1 MHEGVNMKAGSKFIN
16 ILKNGCVFFTV
27 ITLFTYCI
35 GAILSNA
42 ERSFIP
48 TLQWILLFFVFS
60 LLLSGAA
67 QIMHLDKIAVSVRY
81 LLHFLTS
88 AALYTVVV
96 VLCGGFYKNGTMLLL
111 SILLFIVGYIIF
123 VVLYSIQNRKH
134 SGKAKKKEDY
144 KSVFH

>member
-1 MHEGVNMKAGSKFIN
+1 MKAGSTITN
-16 ILKNGCVFFTV
+16 IFKNGCVLFTI

-42 ERSFIP
+42 EKSFIP
-48 TLQWILLFFVFS
+48 TLQWILLFFAFS

-67 QIMHLDKIAVSVRY
+67 QIMHVDKIAMPVRY

-88 AALYTVVV
+88 AAFYTVVV

-111 SILLFIVGYIIF
+111 SILLFIIGYIIF
-123 VVLYSIQNRKH
+123 VVLYSIRNRKR
-134 SGKAKKKEDY
+134 SGITKKKNEY

>member
-1 MHEGVNMKAGSKFIN
+1 MKTGNKLIN
-16 ILKNGCVFFTV
+16 ILKNGCVLFTV
-27 ITLFTYCI
+27 ITLSTYCI

-42 ERSFIP
+42 EKSFIP
-48 TLQWILLFFVFS
+48 TLQWILLFFAFS

-67 QIMHLDKIAVSVRY
+67 QIMHLNKIAVSIRY

-111 SILLFIVGYIIF
+111 SILLFLIGYIF
-123 VVLYSIQNRKH
+123 FAVLYFIRNRNR
-134 SGKAKKKEDY
+134 SGKTRKKEEY